1 MEKFLRN
8 CPTPS
13 YVVSESLLRKNLE
26 ILADLQ
32 NSTGAKILLA
42 QKCFSMF
49 SLYPLIKKYLRGTA
63 ASGLHEARL
72 SQEFFGGEN
81 HVYSPA
87 YKNSEIEEL
96 VKICDHIIFNSF
108 RQVEKFAV
116 TVKKFNR
123 GVGLRIN
130 PEYSTQEHEI
140 YDPCG
145 KNSRLGVRL
154 DEFRENSDLVKI
166 LDGLHIH
173 TLCEQNSDA
182 LEETLQVFE
191 KNFGDALHNMK
202 WLNLGGGHH
211 ITKKNYDIE
220 RLKKIIRHLQEKY
233 SLQIYLEPGE
243 AIALDAGF
251 LVAEVLEIQRE
262 RNGVFN
268 AIIDASAACHM
279 PDVIEMPY
287 RPQILG
293 AGKVGEKKF
302 SYRFGGATCLAGDVI
317 GEYSFENSL
326 NEGDKII
333 FTDMAIYTMVKNNT
347 FNGVNLPSI
356 YILDDENNLRL
367 VKNFGYEDFKKR
379 LS

>member
-49 SLYPLIKKYLRGTA
+49 SLYPLIKKYLCGTA

-302 SYRFGGATCLAGDVI
+302 SYRFGGATCLAGDII